1 MREAQRIECRS
12 EVNMADIL
20 AARDVDINACKHE
33 CDNVSG
39 KKENDVF
46 RMLTVRPCPRHD
58 APVRRIAAKPAA

>member
-1 MREAQRIECRS
+1 
-12 EVNMADIL
+12 MADIL

-58 APVRRIAAKPAA
+58 APVPRIAAKPAA